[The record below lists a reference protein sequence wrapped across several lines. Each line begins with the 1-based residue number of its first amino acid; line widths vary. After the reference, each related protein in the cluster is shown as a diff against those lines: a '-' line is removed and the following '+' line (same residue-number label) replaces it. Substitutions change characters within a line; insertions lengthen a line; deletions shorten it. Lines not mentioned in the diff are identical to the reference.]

1 MIERQLEPEY
11 MDDPRE
17 ASAYDAM
24 DHSAVNAAFANDL
37 LALGDPGARLL
48 DVGTGTALIP
58 IEICARHPTVHV
70 VAVDAAV
77 AMLDVARVNVAAAG
91 HVERIQLEPVD
102 AKVLPFEDASFDAV
116 VSNSLIHHLP
126 NPIEVIRHMSRVLK
140 PGGRLFVRDLVRPQ
154 AHADVEGLVERY
166 AANETVENQ
175 QLLRQSL
182 FAALTLDEVAAMVT
196 ELGFPRDSVSLTSDR
211 HWTWSAVKECSG
223 AT

>member
-24 DHSAVNAAFANDL
+24 DHTAVNAAFAEDL
-37 LALGDPGARLL
+37 LVLGDPGSRLL

-58 IEICARHPTVHV
+58 IEICDRHPTVQI

-77 AMLDVARVNVAAAG
+77 AMLDVARVNIAAAG
-91 HVERIQLEPVD
+91 HAERIQLEPVD
-102 AKVLPFEDASFDAV
+102 AKVLPFDDASFDAV

-126 NPIEVIRHMSRVLK
+126 DPMEVMRHMARVLK
-140 PGGRLFVRDLVRPQ
+140 SGGRLFIRDLVRPQ
-154 AHADVEGLVERY
+154 SRAEVEKLVEQY
-166 AANETVENQ
+166 AALETVDNQ

-182 FAALTLDEVAAMVT
+182 FAALTLDEVSTMVA
-196 ELGFPRDSVSLTSDR
+196 ELGFPHGSVSLTSDR
-211 HWTWSAVKECSG
+211 HWTWSAIKG
-223 AT
+223 D